1 MARSDLLRIGCGSG
15 FSGDRLDA
23 PGPVV
28 DELVAAGGPA
38 ALMLEVL
45 GERTLALAQNERRRD
60 PEAGY
65 EPALEAL
72 LRPILARCVVAGIP
86 VITNGGAANPSGAA
100 HAMLRL
106 AHELGLGALRVGV
119 VEGDDVR
126 CTDALDDLEPWEGDD
141 GAVLDPAQV
150 IAANVYLGAA
160 PIAEALRAGA
170 QVVIT
175 GRAADPAM
183 ALGPM
188 LAHFGW
194 AENDWER
201 LAAGTACGHLLECG
215 SQVTG
220 GYFADPGLK
229 DVPGMHAIG
238 FPIAEMAS
246 DGGFVITKPAGT
258 GGVVDLRT
266 VKEQLLYELHDPAA
280 YLTPDV
286 VLDVTAMELCPDGED
301 RVRVLGARGLPRPE
315 RLKATVS
322 LPGGWLGEG
331 EISYAGPNARARA
344 ALAGRVLRDRLA
356 LLGIAGRVRVDLI
369 GVVSVFDGDA
379 GALGEADEATA
390 PADVRLRLSVATEA
404 RADAEH
410 AAREV
415 LSLLCCGPAGGG
427 GVRTRVVDRIRTL
440 SFMVPRERV
449 RPRVSLLNLGN
460 GAGSGA

>member
-1 MARSDLLRIGCGSG
+1 MTNILRIGCGSG

-28 DELVAAGGPA
+28 DALVASGGPA

-45 GERTLALAQNERRRD
+45 GERTLALAQRSRKHD
-60 PEAGY
+60 PDHGY
-65 EPALEAL
+65 EPALEDL
-72 LRPILARCVVAGIP
+72 LRPVLRRCVAHRIP
-86 VITNGGAANPSGAA
+86 IVTNGGAANPRGAA
-100 HAMLRL
+100 RTILRL
-106 AHELGLGALRVGV
+106 AAELGLPDLRIGV

-126 CTDALDDLEPWEGDD
+126 GTDALDDLQPWEGDV
-141 GAVLDPAQV
+141 GATLDPGAV

-170 QVVIT
+170 QVVVT
-175 GRAADPAM
+175 GRCSDPAL

-194 AENDWER
+194 TEDDWDR
-201 LAAGTACGHLLECG
+201 LAAGTAAGHLLECG

-220 GYFADPGLK
+220 GYFADPGMK
-229 DVPGMHAIG
+229 DVSGMHAIG
-238 FPIAEMAS
+238 FPIVEMDAS
-246 DGGFVITKPAGT
+246 GGFVVTKPPGT
-258 GGVVDLRT
+258 GGLVDLRT
-266 VKEQLLYELHDPAA
+266 VKEQLLYEIHDPRA

-286 VLDVTAMELCPDGED
+286 VLDVTEVELVQEGPD
-301 RVRVLGARGLPRPE
+301 RVRVRGARGRPRPE

-344 ALAGRVLRDRLA
+344 ALAGRTLLDRLK
-356 LLGIAGRVRVDLI
+356 LLGIEGRARIDLI

-379 GALGEADEATA
+379 GTLREADDMTA
-390 PADVRLRLSVATEA
+390 PEDVRLRLAVATEE
-404 RADAEH
+404 RAAAER

-427 GVRTRVVDRIRTL
+427 GARTRVVDRVRTL

-449 RPRVSLLNLGN
+449 RPRVTVLRPGD
-460 GAGSGA
+460 AA

>member
-1 MARSDLLRIGCGSG
+1 MPQPLRIGCGSG
-15 FSGDRLDA
+15 FSGDRTDA

-28 DELVAAGGPA
+28 DALIAAGGPA

-45 GERTLALAQNERRRD
+45 GERTLALAQRDRRAN
-60 PEAGY
+60 PEGGY
-65 EPALEAL
+65 EPALDAL
-72 LRPILARCVVAGIP
+72 LRPILARCAAHGIP
-86 VITNGGAANPSGAA
+86 IVTNGGAANPRGAA
-100 HAMLRL
+100 RAVLRL
-106 AHELGLGALRVGV
+106 ARELGLPGLRIAV

-126 CTDALDDLEPWEGDD
+126 GTDALDDLQPWEGDE

-160 PIAEALRAGA
+160 PIAEALRGGA
-170 QVVIT
+170 QLVIT
-175 GRAADPAM
+175 GRAADPAL

-194 AENDWER
+194 AEEDWNR

-220 GYFADPGLK
+220 GYFADPGFK

-238 FPIAEMAS
+238 FPIAEMEA
-246 DGGFVITKPAGT
+246 DGTFTITKPPGT
-258 GGVVDLRT
+258 GGVVNRQT

-286 VLDVTAMELCPDGED
+286 TLDITGITLAEDGPD
-301 RVRVLGARGLPRPE
+301 RVRVTGARGTPRPE

-331 EISYAGPNARARA
+331 EISYAGPHARARA
-344 ALAGRVLRDRLA
+344 ELAGRTLRDRLPM
-356 LLGIAGRVRVDLI
+356 LGIQGRVRLDLI
-369 GVVSVFDGDA
+369 GIVSVFDGDA
-379 GALGEADEATA
+379 GILGDTNLTAD
-390 PADVRLRLSVATEA
+390 PADLRLRLAVATETKEE
-404 RADAEH
+404 AER

-427 GVRTRVVDRIRTL
+427 GARTRVVDRIRTL
-440 SFMVPRERV
+440 SFMVPRDRV
-449 RPRVSLLNLGN
+449 HPRVTMLTLED
-460 GAGSGA
+460 AA